1 MCPEF
6 VSYNYDQ
13 RDWAPDLKRRADS
26 MRLTD
31 TKNRNDP
38 IAMHTHPLFI
48 PIFWPTK
55 RRWEGRCVSMVLYGG
70 YGRVALESWLIQL
83 SHNCCCLKL
92 RHPETRIL
100 FKDIFSISNGSRWRV
115 ALWKVRKNVQNR
127 KARTFQTGFVQWLR
141 LGNMLICLFM
151 DTHKHRKIPGWLTH
165 ATGWEKRLDRKCFH
179 PTIIGVITN

>member
-38 IAMHTHPLFI
+38 IAMHTHPLVI

-55 RRWEGRCVSMVLYGG
+55 GRWEGQCVYGFVWG
-70 YGRVALESWLIQL
+70 VWKSSTGKLTHSIVPQL
-83 SHNCCCLKL
+83 LL
-92 RHPETRIL
+92 PETPASRNQNP
-100 FKDIFSISNGSRWRV
+100 FQDIFSIPNGSRWRV
-115 ALWKVRKNVQNR
+115 AFWKVRKNVQKR
-127 KARTFQTGFVQWLR
+127 KARTFQTGFVQGLQ

-151 DTHKHRKIPGWLTH
+151 DTHTHRKIPGWLTH

-179 PTIIGVITN
+179 PTIIGVITT

>member
-13 RDWAPDLKRRADS
+13 RDWAPDLKHRADS

-38 IAMHTHPLFI
+38 IAMDTHPLVI

-55 RRWEGRCVSMVLYGG
+55 RRWEGQCVCMVLYGG

-83 SHNCCCLKL
+83 SHNCCCCCLKL
-92 RHPETRIL
+92 WHPETRIPPSL
-100 FKDIFSISNGSRWRV
+100 FRIYLAFPVAPNRELLSERWGKMCKTERPEHSRQISYSGY
-115 ALWKVRKNVQNR
+115 
-127 KARTFQTGFVQWLR
+127 
-141 LGNMLICLFM
+141 
-151 DTHKHRKIPGWLTH
+151 D
-165 ATGWEKRLDRKCFH
+165 WETC
-179 PTIIGVITN
+179 